1 MPYVCAAAAGR
12 ALRRGRKDV
21 CHLENGELSWRE
33 RGRLWLRLGI
43 QLLGL
48 VCFVLGVRY
57 VAFPLLRLL
66 MPFVLALVAAW
77 LLNPLVRI
85 LRERLGLSRGILSV
99 ALILLAVGVIS
110 GVFIAL
116 GLTLFGEVRSLAEN
130 WSSIWLSIQQTFEEL
145 SIALDRLLEYLP
157 SGLEQFIDDNLEHFN
172 QWLGGLVNS
181 GVRFAGGWATG
192 FAFSIPTFVVAF
204 IVFLLAAY
212 FITADYPGI
221 MARAREHMPEGL
233 RAFAAHIRTTALG
246 ALAGYVRAEIIISVA
261 VFFILTAGF
270 FIIDQPYGL
279 LLALLFSVLDFIP
292 IIGSGTIMVPWAV
305 VDLFLGD
312 WSHAAGLM
320 VVWGVVCVFRRVAE
334 PKAVG
339 SQTGLSPILS
349 LMSMYV
355 GMQLAGV
362 LGMILGPIV
371 CLVAISI
378 CRTGIFDGLL
388 MDVGMAVRDMAA
400 LLNSRPG
407 PGRGGDQGSA

>member
-1 MPYVCAAAAGR
+1 M
-12 ALRRGRKDV
+12 
-21 CHLENGELSWRE
+21 ENGELSWRE

-145 SIALDRLLEYLP
+145 ATALDRLLEYLP

-172 QWLGGLVNS
+172 QWLGSLVNS

-192 FAFSIPTFVVAF
+192 FAFSIPTVVVAV

-221 MARAREHMPEGL
+221 MVRAREHMPEGL

-349 LMSMYV
+349 LMRACSW
-355 GMQLAGV
+355 LA
-362 LGMILGPIV
+362 
-371 CLVAISI
+371 CWA
-378 CRTGIFDGLL
+378 
-388 MDVGMAVRDMAA
+388 
-400 LLNSRPG
+400 
-407 PGRGGDQGSA
+407 